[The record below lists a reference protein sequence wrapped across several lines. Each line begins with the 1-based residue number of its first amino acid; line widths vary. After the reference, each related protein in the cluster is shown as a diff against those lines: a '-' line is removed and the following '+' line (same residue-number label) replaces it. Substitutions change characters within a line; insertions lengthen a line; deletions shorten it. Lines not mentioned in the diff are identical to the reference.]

1 MASVNV
7 EIRKKDFGRQRCFNC
22 PGNSDPRYAITYE
35 MQRVDYDI
43 LATVHLP
50 RCAHCAG
57 RERFILRLSAV
68 VGLLPAFLCVAYMW
82 GNSGLWGM
90 VALFIVIWSCTGFL
104 FYMLMSL
111 FSGTRRKIREY
122 DVVMMMRRQGWKYYD
137 DETGVKAMNI
147 ISPQLVEQMLDE
159 IRDKCGCEITFK

>member
-1 MASVNV
+1 M
-7 EIRKKDFGRQRCFNC
+7 
-22 PGNSDPRYAITYE
+22 
-35 MQRVDYDI
+35 
-43 LATVHLP
+43 
-50 RCAHCAG
+50 
-57 RERFILRLSAV
+57 RLSAV

-82 GNSGLWGM
+82 GNSGFWGM